1 MTTEERQK
9 LRLFET
15 HVRQLII
22 KHKALEQEV
31 QELRVMV
38 DERNEKIE
46 ALTLDNELWQ
56 KKYNDLKVAK
66 MIDISSEESE
76 NAQKRIA
83 RLIREIDKCIKSVAL
98 INA

>member
-31 QELRVMV
+31 LELKAMV
-38 DERNEKIE
+38 EERDSTIE
-46 ALTLDNELWQ
+46 TLTLENSDWQ

-66 MIDISSEESE
+66 MIDISTEESE

-83 RLIREIDKCIKSVAL
+83 KLIREIDKCIAL
-98 INA
+98 INV

>member
-1 MTTEERQK
+1 MTPEERQK

-31 QELRVMV
+31 QELKSMV
-38 DERNEKIE
+38 DEQNKKIE
-46 ALTLDNELWQ
+46 TLTIDNELWQ

-66 MIDISSEESE
+66 MIEISSEEYE
-76 NAQKRIA
+76 NAQKSIA
-83 RLIREIDKCIKSVAL
+83 KLIREIDKCIAL
-98 INA
+98 LNV

>member
-1 MTTEERQK
+1 MTPVERQK

-31 QELRVMV
+31 QELKSMV
-38 DERNEKIE
+38 DEQNKKIE
-46 ALTLDNELWQ
+46 TLTIDNELWQ

-66 MIDISSEESE
+66 MIEISSEEYE
-76 NAQKRIA
+76 NAQKSIA
-83 RLIREIDKCIKSVAL
+83 KLIREIDKCIAL
-98 INA
+98 LNV